1 MIHASIWPWGVLCR
15 GVSVCLPLNSS
26 QTQVEAGME
35 KGWRVEGGG
44 GGGVATAV
52 PAAAV
57 QKPRKNINLSE
68 KVTLSRSIG
77 RIGRNS

>member
-1 MIHASIWPWGVLCR
+1 MG
-15 GVSVCLPLNSS
+15 
-26 QTQVEAGME
+26 
-35 KGWRVEGGG
+35 GGG

-68 KVTLSRSIG
+68 KVTLSRPIG
-77 RIGRNS
+77 RIGRNSLPLFWGGGRLPIPCPGTAVAPC

>member
-1 MIHASIWPWGVLCR
+1 MALGGAVSGCIGLLAPKFLPNASGGRNGEGL
-15 GVSVCLPLNSS
+15 
-26 QTQVEAGME
+26 
-35 KGWRVEGGG
+35 EGGG
-44 GGGVATAV
+44 WVVEEGGGVATAV

-68 KVTLSRSIG
+68 KVTLSRPIG

>member
-1 MIHASIWPWGVLCR
+1 
-15 GVSVCLPLNSS
+15 
-26 QTQVEAGME
+26 ME
-35 KGWRVEGGG
+35 RGWRVEGGWWRR
-44 GGGVATAV
+44 GGVATAV